1 MKITFKLI
9 SMKAKNKSV
18 KTVKNFDVLISK
30 MSEKEILDIQEMS
43 CVRGGDGESPIIIP
57 PYPVKG

>member
-1 MKITFKLI
+1 
-9 SMKAKNKSV
+9 MKAKNKSV